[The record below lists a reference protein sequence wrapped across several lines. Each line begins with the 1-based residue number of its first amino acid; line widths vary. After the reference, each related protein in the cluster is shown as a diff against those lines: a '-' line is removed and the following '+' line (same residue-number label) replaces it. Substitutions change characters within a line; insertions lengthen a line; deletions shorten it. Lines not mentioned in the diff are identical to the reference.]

1 MSASI
6 FVIFLFAVRLRE
18 KEKPKERKTERG
30 RDAGFRVDW
39 RQCLESLSR
48 CPPSKQQQWLPS
60 LSPLFRETLL
70 RHQRGHPFSVLCAGV
85 VTPTFQGAAQQGD
98 GEHADTGVTA
108 PT

>member
-1 MSASI
+1 MRDSI

-70 RHQRGHPFSVLCAGV
+70 RHQWGHPFSVLCAGV